1 VYITEHI
8 AGLLAGT
15 RKSGQQEDLVLKAV
29 DIRGNAGG
37 EYCGGQEDGGC
48 SGAGAQERV
57 VGES

>member
-48 SGAGAQERV
+48 SGAV
-57 VGES
+57 D